1 MKVFTLL
8 PVMIL
13 TQMILAFTT
22 MAQDPGLPGGD
33 PDEPVPIDG
42 GMYLLM
48 AAGIFYGLKTIKRR
62 NP

>member
-1 MKVFTLL
+1 MKALTFILIMMLLAMNTL
-8 PVMIL
+8 
-13 TQMILAFTT
+13 
-22 MAQDPGLPGGD
+22 AQDPGPGFPGGD

>member
-1 MKVFTLL
+1 MKAFTLTL
-8 PVMIL
+8 VM
-13 TQMILAFTT
+13 MMLAITT
-22 MAQDPGLPGGD
+22 IAQPPGPGMPGGD

-42 GMYLLM
+42 GMYVLM